1 MNHQVTIFRVI
12 QELINNAV
20 KHAKATEVL
29 IQFIREGNTI
39 DITVEDNGVGMS
51 KEVLEKEQK
60 GMGLSNLKT
69 RIAYLKGELDFHS
82 IKNEGTTV
90 NIHLNINAA

>member
-1 MNHQVTIFRVI
+1 MNHQVTIFKVI

-82 IKNEGTTV
+82 INNEGTTV